1 MDAGYRQYKLIQDIR
16 NKNSSCVIRLQDNA
30 VYDILEQ
37 RPLTDDAQK
46 AGVQRDMVV
55 QLGCKD
61 KQNDLTQPV
70 RIIEVFHTCLP
81 CSAQAGRTLFSL
93 VQMHSWLHPLD
104 FSFKEWGL
112 YSGILCP
119 YSQHINYSLD
129 WLQAQ

>member
-81 CSAQAGRTLFSL
+81 CSAQAG
-93 VQMHSWLHPLD
+93 
-104 FSFKEWGL
+104 
-112 YSGILCP
+112 
-119 YSQHINYSLD
+119 
-129 WLQAQ
+129 